1 VTESAETPKILEE
14 LSRSNTATAGSRSS
28 RQQRTARRRIVIVV
42 ILFLPVVAGVVF
54 LGYQQLSLRSQLGAL
69 QLENQQ
75 LDQTLS
81 QQNSALQ
88 QLRQDQLAIP
98 QSLEVDDSIVREL
111 EVRVN
116 QEFSQL
122 TQRISELQDQ
132 QLQDRQLLGAV
143 QSDQEWKIL
152 EAEYLLGIA
161 KQKLQLENDVDTAV
175 VLLEQ
180 ADQAL
185 LASDNRNIF
194 AVRQAIASDL
204 LMLKSVETL
213 DREGIYLRVDNLL
226 TQIDTIDLVASMR
239 QNFQSRADEEA
250 EAVQLKSGTASIID
264 SSLEFLGSIFVW
276 RKWDETPQAM
286 LAPGQDALIKQSLQ
300 LMLGQAQLA
309 LLMADNSLYQQSL
322 SKSKDWIQRY
332 AVIDSTAG
340 QALAR
345 ELDQLMA
352 IDIDPSMPS
361 INQSLSL
368 ISQLVASER

>member
-1 VTESAETPKILEE
+1 MTESAETPKILEE